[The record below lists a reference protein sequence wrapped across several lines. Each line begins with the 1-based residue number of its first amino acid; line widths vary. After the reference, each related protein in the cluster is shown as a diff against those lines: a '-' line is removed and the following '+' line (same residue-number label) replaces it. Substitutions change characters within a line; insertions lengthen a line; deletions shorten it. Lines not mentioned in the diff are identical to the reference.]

1 MKFRIAIIG
10 TGKVAWHLSAALEN
24 AGHVITEIYGRD
36 LRKAER
42 LTSRLYDTEPQDH
55 LDFTDSDA
63 EIFIM
68 SVADDA
74 ISEVADAVLLPEKS
88 ILVHT
93 SGTVGM
99 DILGYSSA
107 ENTGVFYP
115 LQSFSIQRK
124 LDLKGV
130 PFLLESEDPPTLA
143 KLKKIVGSLSA
154 QPYVVRS
161 KDRMA
166 VHVAAVFA
174 SNFTNHLIRVA
185 EEIIHRQGLDFEMIK
200 PLIIEQISKCLELGP
215 KAAQTG
221 PASRE
226 DMETLENHHL
236 FLQYNDQL
244 AEIYRL
250 ISQDIIDSQ

>member
-1 MKFRIAIIG
+1 MKFKIAIIG
-10 TGKVAWHLSAALEN
+10 TGKVAWHFSTSLEN
-24 AGHVITEIYGRD
+24 AGHIITEVYGRD
-36 LRKAER
+36 LAKARR
-42 LTSRLYDTEPQDH
+42 LTSQLYDTDAQDH
-55 LDFTDSDA
+55 LDFTESAA
-63 EIFIM
+63 EIFIVA
-68 SVADDA
+68 VADDA
-74 ISEVADAVLLPEKS
+74 ISEVADAVLLPENS

-93 SGTVGM
+93 SGTVPLEV
-99 DILGYSSA
+99 LGYSSA
-107 ENTGVFYP
+107 EHTGVVYP
-115 LQSFSIQRK
+115 LQSFSLHRTVTWEE
-124 LDLKGV
+124 V
-130 PFLLESEDPPTLA
+130 PILLEAEDPDTLS
-143 KLKKIVGSLSA
+143 KLKKLVKTLSA
-154 QPYVVRS
+154 QHYVVRS
-161 KDRMA
+161 KDRNA

-174 SNFTNHLIRVA
+174 SNFTNHMIRIA
-185 EEIIHRQGLDFEMIK
+185 EEIMLRQGLDFEMIK